1 MHFETVFDVAQAG
14 YRHWWFPAI
23 GLIFVAIGTLFVF
36 FPRAMTMIFS
46 FGFSRQPRRAFAWTS
61 LGFSLVWTVAAFALT
76 LGDYIVARNA
86 LISGQAGVIEGVVTD
101 FRPMPYEGH
110 ADESFTV
117 SGKRFSYSDYSVTAG
132 FNNTRS
138 HGGPIDNG
146 VYVRITHRGNT
157 ILRLEIAR

>member
-14 YRHWWFPAI
+14 YRHWWFPAG
-23 GLIFVAIGTLFVF
+23 GLILVAVGAFFVF
-36 FPRAMTMIFS
+36 LPRHTAILFPSGLQGQWRRWFGWSYLIFS
-46 FGFSRQPRRAFAWTS
+46 V
-61 LGFSLVWTVAAFALT
+61 VWTVVALVST
-76 LGDYIVARNA
+76 LGGYIDARRA
-86 LISGQAGVIEGVVTD
+86 LASGKASVVEGVVTD
-101 FRPMPYEGH
+101 FRPMPRAGH
-110 ADESFTV
+110 AHESFV
-117 SGKRFSYSDYSVTAG
+117 VGGQRFFYSDYSVTAG